1 MVEKLGVA
9 VVATVATIDFEAEF
23 ADLEARLIED
33 ERQRILPGLIRLWDG
48 DWNYRGTVTCENAVN
63 FQWLVNDSGIGR
75 LELPEDYYL
84 SEWLM
89 DHKGRAKKNVHVTF
103 DKDGARWDGRMD
115 ECEVVENEDGTTTV
129 VVLFR
134 HSYAEVQYIYCLPNP
149 FLPFEIQFPRLW
161 LLFGPAKWAL
171 SLTLLVNV
179 MRLES
184 SLWMLPD
191 DPMDPAQWF
200 NFDQSTWSMVVKPFP
215 IAQDNSNIAIV
226 TARGKQW
233 HEVAKNILAD
243 AQLVVVT
250 RRHLEGDPP
259 PWPGANLRHGCL
271 VISIED
277 KSGWRQETS
286 FGGNLFTGLQ
296 RSFINIASDGLTEGV
311 NVISD
316 PTFPDLYKTPGYK
329 GTLPQAPHVIY
340 RHGKYSGI
348 TTSSAKYKP
357 ATAVQWFTGG
367 HSMPGVNELI
377 SAGIQM
383 AGDLIAAMLFVPPIG
398 GAVDAVLK
406 PLYTD
411 TILAWM
417 GWKSPARAQS
427 LGWSHYKETFADGA
441 DRAYTLSALIA
452 LRAAMWRTRE
462 QYSWTLTVADGA
474 PYRVGESGYGHFF
487 LGDRIGSTI
496 KGQPLGQVFVDQVTE
511 LNFGWDR
518 ETTPGWTITVGHREP
533 EDPVVKLYS
542 AVQDAVGVARDLGVL

>member
-1 MVEKLGVA
+1 M
-9 VVATVATIDFEAEF
+9 ATVATIDFDAEF
-23 ADLEARLIED
+23 AELEARLEED
-33 ERQRILPGLIRLWDG
+33 ERQRSLFPLVRLWTG
-48 DWNYRGTVTCENAVN
+48 NWEYRGTVTVENSAN
-63 FQWLVNDSGIGR
+63 FQFLNNETGIGK

-84 SEWLM
+84 SEWLA
-89 DHKGRAKKNVHVTF
+89 DHQNRAKKNVHITV
-103 DKDGARWDGRMD
+103 DKDGARWDGRM
-115 ECEVVENEDGTTTV
+115 ESCEVVQAEDGTTTL
-129 VVLFR
+129 VVLFK
-134 HSYAEVQYIYCLPNP
+134 HSYEEVKYIYCLPNP

-161 LLFGPAKWAL
+161 LLFGPARWAL

-191 DPMDPAQWF
+191 DPMDPSQWF
-200 NFDQSTWSMVVKPFP
+200 NFDQSTWSMVVKPFK
-215 IAQDNSNIAIV
+215 ISDDNSNIAIV
-226 TARGKQW
+226 SARGKQW

-243 AQLVVVT
+243 AQLTVVT
-250 RRHLEGDPP
+250 RRYLDGDPP

-296 RSFINIASDGLTEGV
+296 RAFTSIASDGLTEGI
-311 NVISD
+311 NIISD
-316 PTFPDLYKTPGYK
+316 PTYPDLYKTPGFK
-329 GTLPQAPHVIY
+329 GSLPVAPWVIY
-340 RHGKYSGI
+340 RHGDHSGI
-348 TTSSAKYKP
+348 ETSSFIYKP

-452 LRAAMWRTRE
+452 LRAAMWETRE

-474 PYRVGESGYGHFF
+474 PYQVGEKGFGHFW

-496 KGQPLGQVFVDQVTE
+496 KGQPIGRVYVDQVTE
-511 LNFGWDR
+511 LNLGWDR
-518 ETTPGWTITVGHREP
+518 DTTPSWKISVGHQDP
-533 EDPVVKLYS
+533 EDPVVKAFS
-542 AVQDAVGVARDLGVL
+542 AIQDAVGSIRDLGVL